1 MTTDAKKLFF
11 RPAENN
17 SVRKG
22 QIYFEK
28 GTRSN
33 FIVLKLIIKFDLL
46 PFLNIFKNFL
56 LILKIR
62 LLSIHFINNFKRF
75 V

>member
-1 MTTDAKKLFF
+1 MQKNDFF
-11 RPAENN
+11 
-17 SVRKG
+17 VRRKIIRYVKG

-46 PFLNIFKNFL
+46 PFQNIFKNFL